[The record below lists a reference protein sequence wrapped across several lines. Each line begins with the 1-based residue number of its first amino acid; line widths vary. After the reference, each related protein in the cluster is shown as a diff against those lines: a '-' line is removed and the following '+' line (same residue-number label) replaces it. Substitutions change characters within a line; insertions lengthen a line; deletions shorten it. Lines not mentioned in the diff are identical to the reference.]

1 MYLSR
6 GGEIINR
13 EVKMAKQY
21 SLMFREYPDVV
32 TAEQVQHMLGIG
44 RRKAYQL
51 LRDGQL
57 PSIRMGRLYRI
68 PKLAVID
75 YLCGNGQ

>member
-1 MYLSR
+1 
-6 GGEIINR
+6 
-13 EVKMAKQY
+13 MAKQY